1 MKLADLVLINEA
13 RKQRT
18 KVVTITNLA
27 SGDQNVLFGQDAV
40 NYEASALDLAAPRP
54 EDSDDLGG
62 QQDSNFTNVYLP
74 NPRIVVIGA
83 VHIAQALAALARITA
98 FDVLVID
105 PRTAFAAPERFPD
118 VDILP
123 EWPEDALRIRG
134 LDQFSALVALSHDP
148 KIDDYAIS
156 LALEQGCFYV
166 GALGSRKTHAK
177 RLDRLANQGA
187 TEAQLQKI
195 RGPIGLDIGAKSTA
209 EIAIAI
215 LAQVISAWRRP
226 DGTTS

>member
-123 EWPEDALRIRG
+123 EWPEDALRMRG

-156 LALEQGCFYV
+156 LALQQGCFYV

-195 RGPIGLDIGAKSTA
+195 RGPIGLDIGAKSPA

-215 LAQVISAWRRP
+215 LAEVISAWRRP

>member
-27 SGDQNVLFGQDAV
+27 SGDQTVLFGQDAV

-123 EWPEDALRIRG
+123 EWPEDALRMRG

-156 LALEQGCFYV
+156 LALQQGCFYV

-195 RGPIGLDIGAKSTA
+195 RGPIGLDIGAKSPA

-215 LAQVISAWRRP
+215 LAEVISGWRRP

>member
-1 MKLADLVLINEA
+1 MKLADLMLINEA

-62 QQDSNFTNVYLP
+62 QRDSNFTNVYLP

-123 EWPEDALRIRG
+123 EWPEDALRMRG

-195 RGPIGLDIGAKSTA
+195 RGPIGLDIGAKSPA

-215 LAQVISAWRRP
+215 LAEVISAWRRP